1 MRVITKCICLLPF
14 FLLIFSGADGNAQ
27 KTDERRQFAEQQK
40 RLSAKVESLK
50 REQDLLLFRKEFYSA
65 DSKYLILNIPAG
77 KGELRYKNRL
87 LKSFSFALS
96 SKARLHAIPVG
107 AAAVTRKVEGRGKRY
122 GIIFGRS
129 FIMQVKAK
137 GAGSLPKDRAL
148 PPRLFVSKRD
158 MQSLFYAVE
167 EGSEGYVLQ

>member
-1 MRVITKCICLLPF
+1 MRLIAKFIWLLPF
-14 FLLIFSGADGNAQ
+14 LFLLSSGMDGNAQ
-27 KTDERRQFAEQQK
+27 ETDERRQLEKQK
-40 RLSAKVESLK
+40 KELSAKVESLK

-122 GIIFGRS
+122 EIIFGRS
-129 FIMQVKAK
+129 
-137 GAGSLPKDRAL
+137 
-148 PPRLFVSKRD
+148 
-158 MQSLFYAVE
+158 
-167 EGSEGYVLQ
+167 